1 MELRPARVNGNAA
14 KTSRSNPA
22 GHGCKLQSFPAIEP
36 REDGGPLKFL
46 HYRGNTRSGYF
57 AAREARPNRR
67 RSRLEDDKSQWRGG
81 DVMTQWGKGAGFISA
96 VLMSSMLAGSPASS
110 QQPSP
115 EQISAIRSSCRS
127 DFMSRCAGVTPGGAD
142 ALACL
147 RKNAAQLSPACQ
159 AAVNA
164 TSPKPTAAAPAPA
177 SVAAAPPPNKPST
190 VSTATPATPSPAPQS
205 PVTQAPAAQMPAA
218 QAATVQAP
226 AAVPSSDQV
235 AAIRAACPSDFTAH
249 CAGVPPGGLEGLS
262 CLQRNAAKLSAACRF
277 AVTSP
282 GMAAPAQP
290 AAAPAAA
297 PVAKPVPAVRAPTP
311 VAPPAQRRAA
321 AAPTTAP
328 APAAAATQPS
338 AEQQAAIRA
347 SCRSDFMSRCSG
359 VQPGGADALACRKRN
374 EAQLSSA
381 CRSAVGAI
389 GGAATAAPAAA
400 AAPAA
405 PTTAQQA
412 AIKSACQRDFM
423 MNCRGVQPGG
433 QEAFMCLQRN
443 SSRLSSACQGALAA
457 VATGTTPA
465 PVAAAAPPPAARPPG
480 LFPVRR
486 AIRERLMGN

>member
-1 MELRPARVNGNAA
+1 ML
-14 KTSRSNPA
+14 
-22 GHGCKLQSFPAIEP
+22 
-36 REDGGPLKFL
+36 
-46 HYRGNTRSGYF
+46 
-57 AAREARPNRR
+57 
-67 RSRLEDDKSQWRGG
+67 
-81 DVMTQWGKGAGFISA
+81 A
-96 VLMSSMLAGSPASS
+96 VLAGAPALG

-115 EQISAIRSSCRS
+115 EQVSAIRSSCRS

-147 RKNAAQLSPACQ
+147 RKNVAQLSPGCQ

-164 TSPKPTAAAPAPA
+164 TSPKPAAAVAAPVPAAPAG
-177 SVAAAPPPNKPST
+177 VAAAPPPSP
-190 VSTATPATPSPAPQS
+190 PAAAPVVAPQAAAPQAPAPLAPAPQA
-205 PVTQAPAAQMPAA
+205 PAGQAP
-218 QAATVQAP
+218 VG
-226 AAVPSSDQV
+226 VPSSDQV

-262 CLQRNAAKLSAACRF
+262 CLQRNAAKLSAPCRF
-277 AVTSP
+277 AVTSS
-282 GMAAPAQP
+282 GVAAPAQS

-297 PVAKPVPAVRAPTP
+297 P
-311 VAPPAQRRAA
+311 APPAAKPAPVARTTAPAAPAVAPA
-321 AAPTTAP
+321 AAPTAQQQAAIRASCQADFMSRCAGVQPGGADALACLKRNAAQLSAPCRSAIGALGAPAQRTATATPAAAP
-328 APAAAATQPS
+328 APAAAAPVAAAAAAQPT
-338 AEQQAAIRA
+338 ADQQAAIRA

-359 VQPGGADALACRKRN
+359 VQPGGADALACLKRN

-389 GGAATAAPAAA
+389 GSSAAAPAAA
-400 AAPAA
+400 AAA
-405 PTTAQQA
+405 PTAAQQS

-443 SSRLSSACQGALAA
+443 SARLSPGCQGALAA
-457 VATGTTPA
+457 VASGTTPA
-465 PVAAAAPPPAARPPG
+465 PVAAAPPPAARPPG